1 MPSIGPLEMLVV
13 GIIAFVVLGPD
24 KLPGMARS
32 LGKAI
37 SEFKAHANG
46 LRSEFEGSM
55 NATSDDDDGRVD
67 ANSSDQDNHPG
78 SVDGPAV
85 TAAATTQKI

>member
-55 NATSDDDDGRVD
+55 NARPDDDDRVD
-67 ANSSDQDNHPG
+67 ANSSHQDNHPG
-78 SVDGPAV
+78 SVDEPAV